1 MAISGPSSYVPTT
14 DEFIAHWGLA
24 DVALGAG
31 NEMVLAGGVNLA
43 GLTAKKGTLVT
54 KRSLLQAKLTEL
66 EVVRGEIEIRKQTL
80 LDLFGKFVDRVRSLY
95 PGTKYERA
103 LPTAPGINDSLG
115 VFTDPMD
122 AAAALWQLI
131 QDDPALPDILI
142 MGVTQA
148 QFALQSTELKTAYT
162 TRTTLSVTASVT
174 REERNDLQDE
184 IYAILKNY
192 RQALPT
198 HFATGHAM
206 SDSLPRLT
214 PQPGSTP
221 DAVTAN
227 GTWDAA
233 QNKARLTFTLSEATD
248 FDAYELR
255 MTPGPDYSA
264 EDDVVVASSTDIQ
277 SLEFLTDAGPSVSGV
292 TASYKV
298 YVKTTTGNEIGSNTV
313 VLTRP

>member
-1 MAISGPSSYVPTT
+1 
-14 DEFIAHWGLA
+14 
-24 DVALGAG
+24 
-31 NEMVLAGGVNLA
+31 
-43 GLTAKKGTLVT
+43 
-54 KRSLLQAKLTEL
+54 
-66 EVVRGEIEIRKQTL
+66 
-80 LDLFGKFVDRVRSLY
+80 
-95 PGTKYERA
+95 
-103 LPTAPGINDSLG
+103 
-115 VFTDPMD
+115 
-122 AAAALWQLI
+122 
-131 QDDPALPDILI
+131 
-142 MGVTQA
+142 
-148 QFALQSTELKTAYT
+148 
-162 TRTTLSVTASVT
+162 
-174 REERNDLQDE
+174 
-184 IYAILKNY
+184 
-192 RQALPT
+192 
-198 HFATGHAM
+198 M

-277 SLEFLTDAGPSVSGV
+277 SLEFLTDAGLSVSGV